1 MKVTKENTGNLTAVL
16 RIDIAQEDYTPKLEE
31 QLKSYRRKANVPGF
45 RPGQAPIG
53 MIKKMYE
60 IPLRAEIIEKAMSDA
75 MYDYIDKEKVRIL
88 GYPLANEE
96 KTVID
101 WNNQKEFTFY
111 FDIALEPEFDIN
123 LENIEETYY
132 EIEPSEEMLDNF
144 VIDIQRRFGQF
155 SSPESIEEGDMIY
168 GEIIEVDEE
177 GNVKEGGIK
186 EQTSIFIDKI
196 AQKTIQ
202 KKFIGKQKDS
212 EIIFN
217 PSKAFPKVED
227 KALVLRIKDK
237 EAVNEFNSDVKFI
250 VSSINRVVLHEL
262 NEELFEKA
270 YKGSEIKTPEEFRQR
285 AKEDLSQTYKRETD
299 TFFTNEITKKIVE
312 QTAFELP
319 DEFMKRWIA
328 SNSQGKLSE
337 EEVQNNYQQYQE
349 SLKWQLIESKLTEK
363 YSIEVTKE
371 DIKGYLK
378 EAVIK
383 NYFPTLEDQ
392 TPEQEKERMEAI
404 EGIAEN
410 MLKNQEQTKQVYEYL
425 FDQKLTSILLEKS
438 KTTKKS
444 VSIEEFTELIQ
455 NQTKK

>member
-202 KKFIGKQKDS
+202 KKFIGKQKNS

-227 KALVLRIKDK
+227 
-237 EAVNEFNSDVKFI
+237 
-250 VSSINRVVLHEL
+250 
-262 NEELFEKA
+262 
-270 YKGSEIKTPEEFRQR
+270 
-285 AKEDLSQTYKRETD
+285 
-299 TFFTNEITKKIVE
+299 
-312 QTAFELP
+312 
-319 DEFMKRWIA
+319 
-328 SNSQGKLSE
+328 
-337 EEVQNNYQQYQE
+337 
-349 SLKWQLIESKLTEK
+349 
-363 YSIEVTKE
+363 
-371 DIKGYLK
+371 
-378 EAVIK
+378 
-383 NYFPTLEDQ
+383 
-392 TPEQEKERMEAI
+392 
-404 EGIAEN
+404 
-410 MLKNQEQTKQVYEYL
+410 
-425 FDQKLTSILLEKS
+425 
-438 KTTKKS
+438 
-444 VSIEEFTELIQ
+444 
-455 NQTKK
+455 

>member
-16 RIDIAQEDYTPKLEE
+16 KIDIAQEDYTPKLEE

-45 RPGQAPIG
+45 RPGQVPMG

-75 MYDYIDKEKVRIL
+75 MYDYLDTEKVRII

-96 KTVID
+96 KTNID
-101 WNNQKEFTFY
+101 WNTQKEFTFY
-111 FDIALEPEFDIN
+111 FDIALEPEFEIN

-155 SSPESIEEGDMIY
+155 SSPEAIEEADMVY

-177 GNVKEGGIK
+177 GNQKEGGIK

-227 KALVLRIKDK
+227 KALVLRMKNKEEVKD
-237 EAVNEFNSDVKFI
+237 FNSDVKFV
-250 VSSINRVVLHEL
+250 VSSISRIVPHEL

-270 YKGSEIKTPEEFRQR
+270 YKGGEIKTPEAFRLR

-312 QTAFELP
+312 QTPFELP

>member
-1 MKVTKENTGNLTAVL
+1 
-16 RIDIAQEDYTPKLEE
+16 
-31 QLKSYRRKANVPGF
+31 
-45 RPGQAPIG
+45 
-53 MIKKMYE
+53 
-60 IPLRAEIIEKAMSDA
+60 
-75 MYDYIDKEKVRIL
+75 
-88 GYPLANEE
+88 
-96 KTVID
+96 
-101 WNNQKEFTFY
+101 
-111 FDIALEPEFDIN
+111 
-123 LENIEETYY
+123 
-132 EIEPSEEMLDNF
+132 
-144 VIDIQRRFGQF
+144 
-155 SSPESIEEGDMIY
+155 ESIEEGDMIY
-168 GEIIEVDEE
+168 GEVIEVDEE

-299 TFFTNEITKKIVE
+299 TFFTNELTKKIIE
-312 QTAFELP
+312 QTPFELP